1 MEEVVQLGRRA
12 ERKIERVINEVKE
25 RGVSNQGPVDHPTM
39 RDSVAINVP
48 ISEILHSTNEA
59 AYTGIKCCGIHPKL
73 IGFFV
78 KVSIC
83 VLVMGFSMY
92 KLGTGEPCPCSDDSS
107 VYISLIS
114 SILSYFVG
122 QHTR

>member
-25 RGVSNQGPVDHPTM
+25 QAQRQGPDDHAAM

-59 AYTGIKCCGIHPKL
+59 AYTGIKCCGAHPKL